1 MREKVLARRDPD
13 SLPSA
18 PGPAPAAAAAAA
30 PSRRLRRAGGCRE
43 EDAGPRAPGAP
54 PGFRER
60 PGTEPAAKS
69 GTSSWQ
75 RGHTRH
81 ARPSGAASQ
90 SPQCLCGSRGRE
102 SPRPETRPA
111 GSSRPSGGS
120 RNGKPQKRLRRQQP
134 RNQQQPPQQQQQKQ
148 SMDTASRAH
157 SGAPS
162 GPKGGG
168 TLGAQGPLW
177 RRPRSSTAGSVHR
190 GGGGTREAP
199 PTPGHGTSR
208 RPLLPPGIRH
218 DLKGGAHTPPTKP
231 PPPGSSRSFGGGAH
245 DGPAAPLLPT

>member
-1 MREKVLARRDPD
+1 VRVEVQARRDPD

-54 PGFRER
+54 PGSRER
-60 PGTEPAAKS
+60 PGMAPAARS

-81 ARPSGAASQ
+81 AKPNGAASQ
-90 SPQCLCGSRGRE
+90 SPRCPYGNPDQA
-102 SPRPETRPA
+102 PRPETRPA

-120 RNGKPQKRLRRQQP
+120 RHGKPRKRLQRQQP
-134 RNQQQPPQQQQQKQ
+134 RDRQQPQQQQQQKQ
-148 SMDTASRAH
+148 WTDTASRAH

-162 GPKGGG
+162 AKSGG
-168 TLGAQGPLW
+168 TLGAQGPPW
-177 RRPRSSTAGSVHR
+177 RRPRSSTAGSAHR
-190 GGGGTREAP
+190 GGGGTRAAP
-199 PTPGHGTSR
+199 PTPDRGTSR

-218 DLKGGAHTPPTKP
+218 GLKGGAHTPPTRP
-231 PPPGSSRSFGGGAH
+231 PPPGSSQSPGGGAH
-245 DGPAAPLLPT
+245 NGPVAPLLPT